1 MSVQYIYMHGF
12 GWSELNFLK
21 SIFWITVCLNCEFW
35 IKLKKSKNRF
45 QGLKMS
51 KSSQI
56 SVKKVK
62 KKDF

>member
-1 MSVQYIYMHGF
+1 M
-12 GWSELNFLK
+12 NFE
-21 SIFWITVCLNCEFW
+21 SNW
-35 IKLKKSKNRF
+35 KKSKNRF

-62 KKDF
+62 KKKIFKVLNDGIIVLKLT